1 MEPRI
6 TTKMKKLFQL
16 RLKMILLT
24 RKKMERDKDQLVK
37 SQNQLRKGQKHDE
50 ANDLIEVNLPLEK
63 A

>member
-1 MEPRI
+1 
-6 TTKMKKLFQL
+6 MKKLFQL

-24 RKKMERDKDQLVK
+24 RKKMERDKDQVVK